1 MCQTIAVAMSG
12 GVDSSAAALLLQR
25 EGHDLLGL
33 TLRLFEPHGVDQ
45 ASEDAAA
52 VAGQLGFSHRTLD
65 MSREFQAGVIA
76 PFVAAYEEGR
86 TPNPCVRCN
95 RAIKFGALLQKAR
108 ELGCEHLATGHYAR
122 LNFDPGSGRWLLKKA
137 AHLDKDQSYVL
148 SMLTQDQLGSARFPL
163 GERSKEEVRT
173 LAHTAGLTSA
183 GKGDSQDICF
193 IPDGDYG
200 AFIRRFTGRNYP
212 QGPFVYED
220 GTQLGWHR
228 GIVDYTVG
236 QRRGLGV
243 SSGLGRLYVKAV
255 QPEDNMVVLSRNDSL
270 FASTLTADSLNLI
283 ACQRLDGP
291 VRLAAKIRYRMAEQP
306 CTVEQTGEETLRLTF
321 DQPQRAITPGQT
333 VALYDGDVVVGGAVI
348 RASAPNG

>member
-1 MCQTIAVAMSG
+1 MT
-12 GVDSSAAALLLQR
+12 
-25 EGHDLLGL
+25 
-33 TLRLFEPHGVDQ
+33 
-45 ASEDAAA
+45 
-52 VAGQLGFSHRTLD
+52 
-65 MSREFQAGVIA
+65 
-76 PFVAAYEEGR
+76 
-86 TPNPCVRCN
+86 
-95 RAIKFGALLQKAR
+95 QK
-108 ELGCEHLATGHYAR
+108 HLA
-122 LNFDPGSGRWLLKKA
+122 P
-137 AHLDKDQSYVL
+137 V
-148 SMLTQDQLGSARFPL
+148 RFPL
-163 GERSKEEVRT
+163 GELNEEEVRGI
-173 LAHTAGLTSA
+173 AEARKFRNA
-183 GKGDSQDICF
+183 GKPDSQDICF
-193 IPDGDYG
+193 SPDGVYG